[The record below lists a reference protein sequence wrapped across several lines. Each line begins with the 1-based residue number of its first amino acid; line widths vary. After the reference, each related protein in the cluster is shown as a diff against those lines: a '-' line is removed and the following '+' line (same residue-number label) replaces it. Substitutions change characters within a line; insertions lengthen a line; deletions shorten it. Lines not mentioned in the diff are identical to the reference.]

1 MKKNTTTLRAFKPV
15 SLPLSL
21 LLVAV
26 LLSASTCERSLDIDL
41 PIPDPKLVVVSNFTN
56 NQELRVRVSKSRS
69 LLDESPEDY
78 IGDAVVELYQGDQLL
93 EMLTLIVPQEP
104 RVSPY
109 YATKLTSLQTGVVYL
124 IKVSAPGFDTVMA
137 QSAIP
142 QSISIQEFSLSD
154 LQVTQGANPNSTRYS
169 YRIAL
174 GFQDPP
180 KIENYYHLNFYQQ
193 IQDYL
198 DIGGDTLILRDYL
211 QPVVFNSF
219 NDNNYLLAYFGGG
232 VLIEDGPYD
241 GRTLNYSFPMA
252 IDIYPANQKLGK
264 IFVELRSVSK
274 EYYYFHN
281 SLSRQQNNN
290 GNGNNEPIFIYNNIE
305 NGQGIFAG
313 YSQSLDSLLIIH

>member
-1 MKKNTTTLRAFKPV
+1 MKKNTFTQYSGLSF
-15 SLPLSL
+15 SQPLAL
-21 LLVAV
+21 LIAAV
-26 LLSASTCERSLDIDL
+26 LFGASTCERSLDVEL
-41 PIPDPKLVVVSNFTN
+41 PAPAPKLVVVCNFTN
-56 NQELRVRVSKSRS
+56 NEELRVRVSRSRY

-78 IGDAVVELYQGDQLL
+78 IADAVVELFQGDQFL
-93 EMLTLIVPQEP
+93 ETLSLVVPQEP

-109 YATKLTSLQTGVVYL
+109 YVTKNTAPQTGIVYL
-124 IKVSAPGFDTVMA
+124 IKVSAPGFETVMA

-142 QSISIQEFSLSD
+142 QTINIQEFEVGD
-154 LQVTQGANPNSTRYS
+154 VEETPGANPGSLRYAYLIS
-169 YRIAL
+169 LA
-174 GFQDPP
+174 FQDPP
-180 KIENYYHLNFYQQ
+180 DVENFYHLNFYQQ
-193 IQDYL
+193 ILDYI

-241 GRTLNYSFPMA
+241 GRTLNYSFPMG
-252 IDIYPANQKLGK
+252 IEIFPANQRLGK

-290 GNGNNEPIFIYNNIE
+290 GSGNNEPIFIYNNIE

-313 YSQSLDSLLIIH
+313 YSQSLDSMLVIH